1 MKPDEFWKNFRL
13 GEELAISGN
22 FIYDGLRRFHE
33 MKRLDYDEEIFDFF
47 YHVSVGLERLTKI
60 AIVLCEHKATTDQ
73 EALEKSLMTHNLNDL
88 IARLKTSSPINL
100 GKNHNEL
107 ISILTTF
114 YNSLRYDRFTLA
126 SSFSGR
132 KERKAM
138 VGWLEKSLNITLDHG
153 NTFFGIDNPE
163 RCRKFVRR
171 TILKIS
177 QQVYEVIQK
186 EARRLNLYT
195 YELRHASKAES
206 VFLRGVD
213 IANGDVLWKELL
225 VFFMN
230 TQSTSGYLRFL
241 REIEP
246 LDFDPALADEYLACF
261 ASDSAK
267 AMVMDELEHHYS
279 ELEGGSR
286 SRLETMAIINAPNVH
301 FDDEGED
308 WEEVDP
314 EDEEGPAP

>member
-33 MKRLDYDEEIFDFF
+33 MKRLDHDEEVFDFL
-47 YHVSVGLERLTKI
+47 YHVSVGLERLSKI
-60 AIVLCEHKATTDQ
+60 AIVLCEHKDTTDQ
-73 EALEKSLMTHNLNDL
+73 EELEKSLITHNLNDL
-88 IARLKTSSPINL
+88 VARLKTSAPVNL

-126 SSFSGR
+126 SSFSGG

-138 VGWLEKSLNITLDHG
+138 VVWLEKSLNITLDHG
-153 NTFFGIDNPE
+153 HTFFGIDNSE
-163 RCRKFVRR
+163 RCRKYVRR
-171 TILKIS
+171 SILKIS
-177 QQVYEVIQK
+177 RQIYKVIQQ
-186 EARRLNLYT
+186 EAKRLNLYT

-206 VFLRGVD
+206 VFLREID
-213 IANGDVLWKELL
+213 IANEDVLWKELV

-230 TQSTSGYLRFL
+230 TSSTSGYLRFL

-246 LDFDPALADEYLACF
+246 LDFDPALANEYLACF

-279 ELEGGSR
+279 ELKDGAR
-286 SRLETMAIINAPNVH
+286 ARLETMAIINAPNVY
-301 FDDEGED
+301 FDDED
-308 WEEVDP
+308 EVE
-314 EDEEGPAP
+314 EDEAGD

>member
-1 MKPDEFWKNFRL
+1 MPWRRLSSGVRALEKISMKPEEFWKNFRL

-33 MKRLDYDEEIFDFF
+33 MKRLDYDEELFDFL

-60 AIVLCEHKATTDQ
+60 AIVLCEHTSTIDQ
-73 EALEKSLMTHNLNDL
+73 EALEKSLITHNLNEL
-88 IARLKTSSPINL
+88 IARLKKSSSINF
-100 GKNHNEL
+100 GNNHNEL

-132 KERKAM
+132 KERKAII
-138 VGWLEKSLNITLDHG
+138 GWLEKSLNVTLDHG
-153 NTFFGIDNPE
+153 NTLFGIDNPDQ
-163 RCRKFVRR
+163 CRKFVRK

-177 QQVYEVIQK
+177 RQVYEVIQK

-206 VFLRGVD
+206 VFLREVD
-213 IANGDVLWKELL
+213 IADEDILWKELL

-230 TQSTSGYLRFL
+230 TRSTSGYLRFL

-267 AMVMDELEHHYS
+267 GTGH
-279 ELEGGSR
+279 GR
-286 SRLETMAIINAPNVH
+286 T
-301 FDDEGED
+301 
-308 WEEVDP
+308 
-314 EDEEGPAP
+314 

>member
-1 MKPDEFWKNFRL
+1 MQPDEFWKNFRL

-33 MKRLDYDEEIFDFF
+33 MKRLDYDEEIFDFL
-47 YHVSVGLERLTKI
+47 YHVSVGLERLTKV

-73 EALEKSLMTHNLNDL
+73 EALEKSLITHNLNDL
-88 IARLKTSSPINL
+88 VARLKTSSPINL
-100 GKNHNEL
+100 GTNHNEF
-107 ISILTTF
+107 ISILTRF

-126 SSFSGR
+126 SSFSGG
-132 KERKAM
+132 KERKAI
-138 VGWLEKSLNITLDHG
+138 VNWLEKSLNISLDHG
-153 NTFFGIDNPE
+153 NTLFGIDNPE
-163 RCRKFVRR
+163 QCRKFVRK

-177 QQVYEVIQK
+177 RQIYEVIQQ

-206 VFLRGVD
+206 VFLREVD
-213 IANGDVLWKELL
+213 ISNEDILWKELL

-230 TQSTSGYLRFL
+230 TPSTSGYLRFL

-246 LDFDPALADEYLACF
+246 LDFDPGLTDEYIACF

-267 AMVMDELEHHYS
+267 ALVMDELEHHYS
-279 ELEGGSR
+279 ELEDGAR
-286 SRLETMAIINAPNVH
+286 ARLETMAIINAPNVY
-301 FDDEGED
+301 FDDEDED
-308 WEEVDP
+308 GEEVEPRD
-314 EDEEGPAP
+314 

>member
-1 MKPDEFWKNFRL
+1 MEIVSMKQDEFWKNFRL

-33 MKRLDYDEEIFDFF
+33 MKRLDYNEEIFDFL

-73 EALEKSLMTHNLNDL
+73 EALERSLITHNLNDL
-88 IARLKTSSPINL
+88 VARLKKSSPFNL
-100 GKNHNEL
+100 GTNHNEL

-126 SSFSGR
+126 SSFSGG

-138 VGWLEKSLNITLDHG
+138 VDWLEKSLNISLDHG
-153 NTFFGIDNPE
+153 NTLLGTDTPE
-163 RCRKFVRR
+163 QCRKFVRR

-177 QQVYEVIQK
+177 RQIYEVIQE

-206 VFLRGVD
+206 VFLREVD
-213 IANGDVLWKELL
+213 IANEDILWKELL

-230 TQSTSGYLRFL
+230 TPSTSGYLRFL

-279 ELEGGSR
+279 ELEDGTR
-286 SRLETMAIINAPNVH
+286 ARLETMAIINAPNVY
-301 FDDEGED
+301 FDDEDED
-308 WEEVDP
+308 GEEV
-314 EDEEGPAP
+314 ES

>member
-33 MKRLDYDEEIFDFF
+33 MKRLDHDEELFDFL

-73 EALEKSLMTHNLNDL
+73 EVLEKSLITHNLNDL

-100 GKNHNEL
+100 GKSHNGL

-153 NTFFGIDNPE
+153 NTLFGIDNPE

-177 QQVYEVIQK
+177 RQIYEVIQK

-206 VFLRGVD
+206 VFLREVD
-213 IANGDVLWKELL
+213 IANEDILWKELL

-230 TQSTSGYLRFL
+230 TRSSSGYLRFL

-261 ASDSAK
+261 SSDSAK

-301 FDDEGED
+301 FDDEDED
-308 WEEVDP
+308 GEEVEP

>member
-1 MKPDEFWKNFRL
+1 MKPDELWKNFRL

-33 MKRLDYDEEIFDFF
+33 MKRLDYDEEVFDFL
-47 YHVSVGLERLTKI
+47 YHISVGLERLTKI
-60 AIVLCEHKATTDQ
+60 AIVLCEHKATTNQ
-73 EALEKSLMTHNLNDL
+73 EALEKSLITHNLNDL
-88 IARLKTSSPINL
+88 IARLQKSTPINL
-100 GKNHNEL
+100 GSNHNEL

-132 KERKAM
+132 KEQKAI
-138 VGWLEKSLNITLDHG
+138 VDWLEKSL
-153 NTFFGIDNPE
+153 GIKIDNGSIILGVDNPE

-177 QQVYEVIQK
+177 RQIYEVIQK

-195 YELRHASKAES
+195 YELRHASKAQS
-206 VFLRGVD
+206 VFLREVD
-213 IANGDVLWKELL
+213 IANEDILWKELL

-230 TQSTSGYLRFL
+230 TRSTSGYLGFL
-241 REIEP
+241 RKIEP

-286 SRLETMAIINAPNVH
+286 SRLETMAIINAPNVY
-301 FDDEGED
+301 FDDED
-308 WEEVDP
+308 DNEEEIESRDNQ
-314 EDEEGPAP
+314 GPSP